1 MTYLIEKPMNNNVV
15 LAFDESSG
23 QEVILIGK
31 GLGFNRKKGQVIDEA
46 SSAVERIFRAYDEAY
61 KARYM
66 TLLKGIDQGV
76 LGVCAEIV
84 SEAENALGEL
94 SEKLFLVLTDH
105 ISFALERL
113 KQQQD
118 ISNPFLYEIKMLY
131 PEAYQM
137 GVRAQEML
145 LDATGIEIPEGEV
158 GFITLHMHAARFKK
172 DVKETVKN
180 TRVIKALI
188 ELIERELGTELKRGT
203 MVYDRLVSHLWYCLD
218 RIEKG
223 EDIDNPMGDTIE
235 TQFPEAF
242 DISQR
247 VVAYIEKTMGKTVYK
262 NERVYMTIHIE
273 RLRRM

>member
-94 SEKLFLVLTDH
+94 SEKLFLVLSDH

-137 GVRAQEML
+137 GVRAQKML